1 MSLGH
6 RYLHDKNL
14 VGRLIELGTDELQS
28 DLVHLDFQDSDSL
41 PLLPQKTIT
50 MHKTKRTE
58 LEKYLKESLSLSF
71 TNNTSLEHLYKKL
84 YGQDNLTCPENTNK
98 EEQPT
103 NSNIT
108 NKLRSMFCI
117 DSNNPKKTLAFEI
130 KTHLSLL
137 SVDNLIQSLRKAI
150 NSRILAKDH
159 LHLSHLVCDF
169 TEDSNQVFY
178 LMKFEYYA
186 TKSSPLRI
194 EKSLSIE
201 EAFICPGKYCSKQE
215 TLLENPDE
223 NTQEKHYPPNKFKI
237 FKNTLMENEETDI
250 QKIIKPILHQTVEV
264 CKNCFYVYLKKERE
278 KLKIS
283 DKNTKKQEVT
293 IGKERFTRPIGS
305 FKRLSIERKAKKK
318 GSIKSLSKTDFFK
331 DNKRIIFDQCRYNEF

>member
-1 MSLGH
+1 LSLGH

-117 DSNNPKKTLAFEI
+117 DSNNPK
-130 KTHLSLL
+130 
-137 SVDNLIQSLRKAI
+137 
-150 NSRILAKDH
+150 
-159 LHLSHLVCDF
+159 
-169 TEDSNQVFY
+169 
-178 LMKFEYYA
+178 
-186 TKSSPLRI
+186 
-194 EKSLSIE
+194 
-201 EAFICPGKYCSKQE
+201 
-215 TLLENPDE
+215 
-223 NTQEKHYPPNKFKI
+223 
-237 FKNTLMENEETDI
+237 
-250 QKIIKPILHQTVEV
+250 
-264 CKNCFYVYLKKERE
+264 
-278 KLKIS
+278 
-283 DKNTKKQEVT
+283 
-293 IGKERFTRPIGS
+293 
-305 FKRLSIERKAKKK
+305 RL
-318 GSIKSLSKTDFFK
+318 
-331 DNKRIIFDQCRYNEF
+331 